1 MQTRMSDQGPQEGP
15 LHEPAQRPGDRPQHQ
30 IVHLSWLRSAWFG
43 YVASLL
49 LVGAM
54 LPLDNIVDYF
64 SPSPIFDSAPF
75 GLVSVLVALIWGFG
89 PALFTIAMGLIAI
102 VELISPGLMTFNI
115 GKDIAMLAPFGVLQI
130 VAVAIAIQFE
140 VARRRILADQQ
151 VIQAY
156 ARELEAA
163 NQRLVQVNEQLER
176 ANYLKDY
183 VITRSSHELRTPIT
197 TILGRTQLILSRLNR
212 SGETS
217 ENWSALRK
225 HLEIV
230 VVQAQRLRALI
241 DDLFDLSS
249 VRSGEVPLRLAPC
262 DFGSLCRAVIED
274 EQALSD
280 RSLELELPAACLLLQ
295 ADEKRLTQVLVNLV
309 DNAVKYS
316 PEHSVIHARVS
327 AAEAHVIFQVQNEG
341 TVLSPTQ
348 LEQLFKPFYRT
359 LDAETSPVKGW
370 GLGLSISKEIVERH
384 GGQIWAESSVER
396 GITFFVRLPLQA
408 GA

>member
-1 MQTRMSDQGPQEGP
+1 MEKRISGQRLQEGP
-15 LHEPAQRPGDRPQHQ
+15 LRESSQRPGDRAQHR
-30 IVHLSWLRSAWFG
+30 VVSLSWLHSAWFG
-43 YVASLL
+43 YLASLL
-49 LVGAM
+49 LVGVV
-54 LPLDNIVDYF
+54 LLVEKIVQLFLSTPLF
-64 SPSPIFDSAPF
+64 TSAPF
-75 GLVSVLVALIWGFG
+75 ALESVLVGLIWGLG
-89 PALFTIAMGLIAI
+89 PALFSIAI
-102 VELISPGLMTFNI
+102 GLFVYLEFLSPGLMTPNVGRDALMI
-115 GKDIAMLAPFGVLQI
+115 APFIFLQT
-130 VAVAIAIQFE
+130 VAVATAIQFE
-140 VARRRILADQQ
+140 GARRRILADQQ

-212 SGETS
+212 SGETP

-225 HLEIV
+225 HLQIV

-262 DFGSLCRAVIED
+262 DIGSLCRAVIED

-280 RSLELELPAACLLLQ
+280 RSIELELPAACLLLQ

-309 DNAVKYS
+309 NNAVKYS
-316 PEHSVIHARVS
+316 PEHTVIHARVR
-327 AAEAHVIFQVQNEG
+327 AEDAHVIFQVRNEG

-348 LEQLFKPFYRT
+348 LEDLFKPFYRT

-384 GGQIWAESSVER
+384 GGQIWAESSEGK

>member
-1 MQTRMSDQGPQEGP
+1 MQTGMSDQRPQKGP
-15 LHEPAQRPGDRPQHQ
+15 LHEAVQRPGDRPQHRV
-30 IVHLSWLRSAWFG
+30 VHLAWLHSAWFG
-43 YVASLL
+43 YIASLL
-49 LVGAM
+49 LVGVV
-54 LPLDNIVDYF
+54 LLVEKIVQLFLSTPLF
-64 SPSPIFDSAPF
+64 TSAPF
-75 GLVSVLVALIWGFG
+75 ALVSVLVGLIWGLG
-89 PALFTIAMGLIAI
+89 PALFSIAI
-102 VELISPGLMTFNI
+102 GLFVYLEFLSPGLMTPNV
-115 GKDIAMLAPFGVLQI
+115 GRDALMVAPFIFLQT
-130 VAVAIAIQFE
+130 VAVATAIQFE
-140 VARRRILADQQ
+140 VARRRLLAAQH
-151 VIQAY
+151 VTQAY
-156 ARELEAA
+156 ARALEAA
-163 NQRLVQVNEQLER
+163 NQRLVQANEQLER

-212 SGETS
+212 SGETP

-225 HLEIV
+225 HLGIV

-280 RSLELELPAACLLLQ
+280 RSIELELPAACLLLQ

-316 PEHSVIHARVS
+316 PEHSVIHARVC
-327 AAEAHVIFQVQNEG
+327 AGDAHVIFQVQNEG

-384 GGQIWAESSVER
+384 GGQIWAESSEGK

-408 GA
+408 CA

>member
-1 MQTRMSDQGPQEGP
+1 MEKRISGQRLQEEP
-15 LHEPAQRPGDRPQHQ
+15 LHEPSQRPGDRPQHW
-30 IVHLSWLRSAWFG
+30 VVPLAWLHSAWFG
-43 YVASLL
+43 YIASLL

-54 LPLDNIVDYF
+54 LPLDKIVDYF
-64 SPSPIFDSAPF
+64 SPSTIFDSAPF
-75 GLVSVLVALIWGFG
+75 GLISVLVALIWGLG

-102 VELISPGLMTFNI
+102 VELISPGLITPNI
-115 GKDIAMLAPFGVLQI
+115 GKDTAILAPFVILQI
-130 VAVAIAIQFE
+130 VAVAVAIYFE
-140 VARRRILADQQ
+140 VARRRILAARQMT
-151 VIQAY
+151 QAY
-156 ARELEAA
+156 AQELEAA

-212 SGETS
+212 SGGTP

-230 VVQAQRLRALI
+230 VVQSQRLRALI

-262 DFGSLCRAVIED
+262 DFGGLCRAVIED

-280 RSLELELPAACLLLQ
+280 RSIELELPAACLLLQ

-316 PEHSVIHARVS
+316 PEHSMIHVRVR
-327 AAEAHVIFQVQNEG
+327 AADAHVIFQVQNEG
-341 TVLSPTQ
+341 IVLSPTQ
-348 LEQLFKPFYRT
+348 LEELFKPFYRT

-384 GGQIWAESSVER
+384 GGQIWAESSEEK

>member
-1 MQTRMSDQGPQEGP
+1 MQTGMSDQRPQKGP
-15 LHEPAQRPGDRPQHQ
+15 LHEAVQRPEDRPQHR
-30 IVHLSWLRSAWFG
+30 VVPLAWLHSAWFG
-43 YVASLL
+43 YIASLL
-49 LVGAM
+49 LIGAM
-54 LPLDNIVDYF
+54 LPLDKIVDYF

-75 GLVSVLVALIWGFG
+75 GLISVLVALIWGLG

-102 VELISPGLMTFNI
+102 VELISPGLITPNI
-115 GKDIAMLAPFGVLQI
+115 GKDTAILAPFVILQI
-130 VAVAIAIQFE
+130 VAVAVAIYFE
-140 VARRRILADQQ
+140 VARRRILAARQMTQ
-151 VIQAY
+151 TY

-212 SGETS
+212 SGETP

-225 HLEIV
+225 HLQIV

-280 RSLELELPAACLLLQ
+280 RSIELELPAACLLLQ

-309 DNAVKYS
+309 NNAVKYS
-316 PEHSVIHARVS
+316 PEHSVIHARVCT
-327 AAEAHVIFQVQNEG
+327 ADAYAIFQVQNEG

-384 GGQIWAESSVER
+384 GGQIWAESSVEK

>member
-102 VELISPGLMTFNI
+102 VELISPGLMMSNI

-140 VARRRILADQQ
+140 GARRRILADQQ
-151 VIQAY
+151 VIQEY

-309 DNAVKYS
+309 QTIIT
-316 PEHSVIHARVS
+316 PFRV
-327 AAEAHVIFQVQNEG
+327 
-341 TVLSPTQ
+341 
-348 LEQLFKPFYRT
+348 
-359 LDAETSPVKGW
+359 
-370 GLGLSISKEIVERH
+370 
-384 GGQIWAESSVER
+384 
-396 GITFFVRLPLQA
+396 
-408 GA
+408 